1 MPNTNEFHMYI
12 HLDDVG
18 GSSSMAGGGEN
29 EDKSQNDKTAS
40 EVKSAARKIVGYAAV
55 KSTADQII
63 SGQMRMVELSTGATE
78 YEERLNAGYNI
89 GKQIWNAAETIAV
102 GAATGGI
109 WGAVAGLVVSGVS
122 QLISYGQR
130 VQRLALNEGLEN
142 ISIDRMI
149 IRAGVD
155 GRRGR
160 TQ

>member
-1 MPNTNEFHMYI
+1 MYI
-12 HLDDVG
+12 HLDEIG
-18 GSSSMAGGGEN
+18 GNSSMAGGGEG
-29 EDKSQNDKTAS
+29 EDKSSNDKTAS
-40 EVKSAARKIVGYAAV
+40 DVKAAAKKIVGYAAV

-63 SGQMRMVELSTGATE
+63 SGQMGMVELATGATE
-78 YEERLNAGYNI
+78 YEQRLQAKYNI
-89 GKQIWNAAETIAV
+89 GKQIWNAGEAVVV

-109 WGAVAGLVVSGVS
+109 WGAIAGLAVSGIS

-130 VQRLALNEGLEN
+130 RQALALNEGLEN
-142 ISIDRMI
+142 ISLGLMK